1 MKKSGFTLAE
11 VLITLGIIGIVA
23 AMTLPALMQ
32 NYQKNV
38 YVNGYKQAF
47 SMLNTLTLK
56 IMAEDGVDDMRNT
69 SFYINAFNNVDL
81 SNKNTEFAKSDLD
94 SSSQSYENYMKKE
107 LGKYIKLSVYTC
119 QEKDTFCQPVYLG
132 GNKDSADIQG
142 RRLIKLANGMLMR
155 FSLFESVVLN
165 SKMKPSTRCGWVM
178 IDVNGVKS
186 PNKVGR
192 DNFTLWLGCDGK
204 WYPQGGIV
212 YAKWTYGD
220 EWQTSYAYWLNTTD
234 CNPNVKSAQGHMCA
248 ARVIEEGWEMNY

>member
-81 SNKNTEFAKSDLD
+81 SNKNTEFAKPDLD

-132 GNKDSADIQG
+132 GNKGSAIQEL
-142 RRLIKLANGMLMR
+142 RLIELANGMSMNFTLH
-155 FSLFESVVLN
+155 EYEQLN
-165 SKMKPSTRCGWVM
+165 PKVNPSTTCGWVM
-178 IDVNGVKS
+178 IDVNGVKG

-192 DNFTLWLGCDGK
+192 YNITLLLAFYGK
-204 WYPQGGIV
+204 RYPQV
-212 YAKWTYGD
+212 WVEYAKCKTAD
-220 EWQTSYAYWLNTTD
+220 EKETSY
-234 CNPNVKSAQGHMCA
+234 P
-248 ARVIEEGWEMNY
+248 